1 MTLQTLLADLQKAQ
15 ITIGDGIKYL
25 ENVLGSGRN
34 VTAIRSPRTV
44 NRTTAVPGKRKL
56 SAAAKARI
64 SDAMKKRWE
73 ARKAGK
79 KLTVLRGKK
88 AA

>member
-1 MTLQTLLADLQKAQ
+1 MNLQAVLADLQKAQ

-25 ENVLGSGRN
+25 ENVLGSGDN
-34 VTAIRSPRTV
+34 VTTIRQPRTV
-44 NRTTAVPGKRKL
+44 NRTTRVPGKRKL
-56 SAAAKARI
+56 SAAAKKKI
-64 SDAMKKRWE
+64 SAAMKARWE